1 MKEIKIKVPDVAHI
15 VISGPTQC
23 GKSIVMDTIEKAL
36 KAKFGANVVSEDKLT
51 IGFGNKGNVKVGG
64 KALGQ
69 RFPVTLYAPSWLK
82 VLDQADEI
90 RQFIE
95 DNKDQLTWER

>member
-36 KAKFGANVVSEDKLT
+36 
-51 IGFGNKGNVKVGG
+51 
-64 KALGQ
+64 
-69 RFPVTLYAPSWLK
+69 R
-82 VLDQADEI
+82 
-90 RQFIE
+90 
-95 DNKDQLTWER
+95 

>member
-36 KAKFGANVVSEDKLT
+36 
-51 IGFGNKGNVKVGG
+51 
-64 KALGQ
+64 GQ

-95 DNKDQLTWER
+95 DNKDNLEWK